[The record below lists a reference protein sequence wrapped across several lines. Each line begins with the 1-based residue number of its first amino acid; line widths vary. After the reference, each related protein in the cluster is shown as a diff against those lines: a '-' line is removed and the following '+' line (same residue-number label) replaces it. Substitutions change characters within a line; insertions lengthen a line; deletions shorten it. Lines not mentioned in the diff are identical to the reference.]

1 MEITAQSL
9 SYAKLPKASTNFS
22 APPPSL
28 PFFHSKASYLGFS
41 SVPFQSS
48 KSFPTKLKGVG
59 IKSRQQR
66 NVGAIN
72 ASKAESPPTDV
83 AERWLLE
90 PVGDGDT
97 RHIGFNVKMPG
108 AFEIASNEVTVG
120 RVPEKADMVIPV
132 ATVSGLHARIQ
143 KKEGNLLIT
152 DLDSTNG
159 TFIDD
164 KRLRP
169 GVVATALPGNYIT
182 FGDTHLAMFRVTKLE
197 NVEAAS
203 KAEEPEDKLET
214 DNPTAKS
221 ETIGI

>member
-1 MEITAQSL
+1 MNIAQMEITAQSL
-9 SYAKLPKASTNFS
+9 SYAKLPKPSTNFS

-90 PVGDGDT
+90 PVG
-97 RHIGFNVKMPG
+97 
-108 AFEIASNEVTVG
+108 
-120 RVPEKADMVIPV
+120 
-132 ATVSGLHARIQ
+132 
-143 KKEGNLLIT
+143 
-152 DLDSTNG
+152 
-159 TFIDD
+159 
-164 KRLRP
+164 
-169 GVVATALPGNYIT
+169 
-182 FGDTHLAMFRVTKLE
+182 
-197 NVEAAS
+197 
-203 KAEEPEDKLET
+203 
-214 DNPTAKS
+214 
-221 ETIGI
+221 